1 MDRRLRKIE
10 RVLAVQQ
17 QLHRLAEW
25 RMAGL
30 DRERRELAE
39 SEARLVAALNHDD
52 QLQGVFVDAMAR
64 RLAAI
69 ARDAERVNRAREVQG
84 RRLREEGMKLK
95 MVERMNDR
103 VRRQYREAFARRG
116 FSDLLETLA
125 RPDDSRPDDAPPDD
139 ASLP

>member
-39 SEARLVAALNHDD
+39 SEAQLVAALNHDE

-125 RPDDSRPDDAPPDD
+125 RLDDARPDDAP
-139 ASLP
+139 

>member
-125 RPDDSRPDDAPPDD
+125 RPDDARPDD

>member
-30 DRERRELAE
+30 DRERRELVE
-39 SEARLVAALNHDD
+39 SEAQLVAALNHDE

-125 RPDDSRPDDAPPDD
+125 RPDD

>member
-39 SEARLVAALNHDD
+39 SEAQLVAALNHDE

-125 RPDDSRPDDAPPDD
+125 RPDDSRPDDAP
-139 ASLP
+139 

>member
-1 MDRRLRKIE
+1 
-10 RVLAVQQ
+10 
-17 QLHRLAEW
+17 
-25 RMAGL
+25 
-30 DRERRELAE
+30 
-39 SEARLVAALNHDD
+39 
-52 QLQGVFVDAMAR
+52 MAR

-125 RPDDSRPDDAPPDD
+125 RPDD

>member
-25 RMAGL
+25 RLAGL
-30 DRERRELAE
+30 DRERRELQA
-39 SEARLVAALNHDD
+39 SEVQLVAALNQDEK
-52 QLQGVFVDAMAR
+52 LQGVFVEAMAR
-64 RLAAI
+64 RIAAI
-69 ARDAERVNRAREVQG
+69 ARDGERVNRAREVQG
-84 RRLREEGMKLK
+84 RRLFEEGRKLK

-103 VRRQYREAFARRG
+103 VRREYRKAFARHG
-116 FSDLLETLA
+116 FGELLETLA
-125 RPDDSRPDDAPPDD
+125 RPDD

>member
-25 RMAGL
+25 RLAGL
-30 DRERRELAE
+30 DRERRELAA
-39 SEARLVAALNHDD
+39 SEVQLVAALNQDEK
-52 QLQGVFVDAMAR
+52 LQGVFVEAMAR

-69 ARDAERVNRAREVQG
+69 ARDGERVNRAREVQG
-84 RRLREEGMKLK
+84 RRLFEEGRKLK

-103 VRRQYREAFARRG
+103 VRREYQKAFARQG
-116 FSDLLETLA
+116 FGELLETLA
-125 RPDDSRPDDAPPDD
+125 RPDD